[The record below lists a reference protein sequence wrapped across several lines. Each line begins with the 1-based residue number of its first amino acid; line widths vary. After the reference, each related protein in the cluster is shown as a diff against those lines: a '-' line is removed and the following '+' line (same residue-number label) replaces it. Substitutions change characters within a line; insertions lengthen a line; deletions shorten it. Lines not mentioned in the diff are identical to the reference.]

1 VVLQDVGRLVW
12 SPGEEQL
19 LFSAG
24 QHDLLDDSQAA
35 PYCAALS

>member
-1 VVLQDVGRLVW
+1 MQPDVGRLFW